1 VLGVLVLDLLRA
13 GLNRES
19 PWESLK
25 IPMGNVVR
33 GTPLPPQLEA
43 KIQQKSGMGVF
54 LGVLVVDLLCA
65 GLKLQSPWESYRIPM
80 GIFGFI
86 SHFRATLA
94 PFLKV
99 WEAS

>member
-1 VLGVLVLDLLRA
+1 MCRPEPL
-13 GLNRES
+13 
-19 PWESLK
+19 
-25 IPMGNVVR
+25 IPMGILKDSHGDSSFNLVH